1 MRQSSIVYFLF
12 FISGITALVYEI
24 VWTRMLTLVFGHTVF
39 SVSVV
44 LAAFM
49 AGLGLGSYL
58 FGYAVDLL
66 PEADGNDPS
75 SAGQTPSALLLYGWI
90 EILICVSGVLLS
102 FLFANFSGI
111 YGSLHS
117 FIPESP
123 ALQNLIKVVFSFG
136 LMLIPATFMG
146 ATLPII
152 SKYCVTDDSR
162 IGTQVSLL
170 YAINTL
176 GAALGC
182 LISGFFLMGTFGVLQ
197 TVLLAAGANLLIGIG
212 ALNIYL
218 ETVPGADWKFRLPPL
233 RIPRIDLSA
242 DQKFWIGISFICGF
256 TALAYEVLWTR
267 LLVFSISSTI
277 YSFSMM
283 LTVFLLGIFLGSLLL
298 IPLAGRIQNIRTTIL
313 ILQAGTGLYVISSL
327 YGIESILSAP
337 SNSYNLTEPA
347 LVFFRY
353 FKDSAGLMLIPTL
366 LLGMCFPLLIKTV
379 SGGHKN
385 VGKATG
391 QIYSANTLG
400 AILGSLCAG
409 FLFLPQLG
417 TQISLTLVATLNLLT
432 VVLLFR
438 TGNYLTLPMRKGLT
452 VVFTALILF
461 VNMAIPDNL
470 LNSFFMRD
478 SAGKRNLKKLMYFEE
493 GLSDTVA
500 VFKDDYGVLDP
511 SAKRLITNGVSMSAS
526 NLIATRY
533 MKLIAHVPILLVD
546 QPDDVLVVCFGTGQ
560 TTGAAGLHPRVKSV
574 DSLELSSSVL
584 NAGEMFADQN
594 HNVLHN
600 PKVNFIIQDGR
611 NHLLTTQKRY
621 DVITS
626 EPPPPRTAFTVN
638 LYTREYYEL
647 QKRHLKP
654 GGIAAQWI
662 PLHSQGE
669 KEVDMHFK
677 TFQSVFPYTM
687 GWISVANEIL
697 IIGSDQ
703 PIEIDFEKLKTRLEE
718 PEVKKALADIEI
730 PNVFSFLSN
739 IWYLDEQVQALG
751 KGHSLITDNHPAIEF
766 YLDLGKVINV
776 PGREKYV
783 FNRTPFS
790 QLAKYIKN
798 LSRTDKLTL
807 RTYYDAM
814 DLYQRGV
821 MYSNRGQ
828 LLKALH
834 LIEDNNLVRYHLQ
847 AGKNQM
853 VRLIKQVEDNPDNLE
868 NLLNLGHSY
877 FQVGEYE
884 KSVGILKM
892 VLEKNPK
899 VSFAHLYMGYNLLE
913 MGKKEEALNFFKNA
927 AKNDP
932 SQMGTVMRE
941 IGLINLLQATEKSP
955 DDKALNHSAAEFYNM
970 KHEYLKSLEYTLKAL
985 DEDPMNLKLLQ
996 SIVLSYRG
1004 LGEAKEVLMYGN
1016 RYSLIDPDEVH
1027 LQYIMGEMYSKLLKC
1042 EKAIPLLKNV
1052 LAKDDTYRNAQ
1063 SLLDTCENFM
1073 DIPAED
1079 I

>member
-1 MRQSSIVYFLF
+1 MRKSPIVYLLF

-39 SVSVV
+39 SVSIV

-58 FGYAVDLL
+58 FGYAIDHL
-66 PEADGNDPS
+66 PETNS
-75 SAGQTPSALLLYGWI
+75 SSSGGDVPAALLIYGWV

-102 FLFANFSGI
+102 LLFANFSGI
-111 YGSLHS
+111 YASLHS
-117 FIPESP
+117 FIPESIP
-123 ALQNLIKVVFSFG
+123 LQNLIKIVFAFG
-136 LMLIPATFMG
+136 LMLIPTTFMG
-146 ATLPII
+146 ATLPIM
-152 SKYCVTDDSR
+152 SKYCVTDDSK

-170 YAINTL
+170 YALNTL
-176 GAALGC
+176 GAASGC
-182 LISGFFLMGTFGVLQ
+182 LITGFFLMGTFGVLQ
-197 TVLLAAGANLLIGIG
+197 TVLLAAGANLLIGVG
-212 ALNIYL
+212 ALSIYV
-218 ETVPGADWKFRLPPL
+218 ETVPGANWKFRLHSL
-233 RIPRIDLSA
+233 RIPRMSWNT
-242 DQKFWIGISFICGF
+242 DQKFWMGISFICGF

-267 LLVFSISSTI
+267 LLVFSISSTV

-298 IPLAGRIQNIRTTIL
+298 IPLAGRIHNVRTFLL
-313 ILQAGTGLYVISSL
+313 ILQGGTGLYVIASI
-327 YGIESILSAP
+327 YGLESILSAP
-337 SNSYNLTEPA
+337 WNSYNLTQPA
-347 LVFFRY
+347 SAFLRY

-379 SGGHKN
+379 SGGHQN

-391 QIYSANTLG
+391 QIYSANTFG
-400 AILGSLCAG
+400 AIWGSLCAG
-409 FLFLPQLG
+409 FLFLPNLG
-417 TQISLTLVATLNLLT
+417 SQVSLTLVATLNLLT
-432 VVLLFR
+432 MVLLFR
-438 TGNYLTLPMRKGLT
+438 TGNYLTLPVRKGLT
-452 VVFTALILF
+452 VVFAAVILF
-461 VNMAIPDNL
+461 VNMAIPNDL

-511 SAKRLITNGVSMSAS
+511 TAKRLITNGVSMSAS

-533 MKLIAHVPILLVD
+533 MKLFAHVPILLVD
-546 QPDDVLVVCFGTGQ
+546 HPDDVLVVCFGTGQ
-560 TTGAAGLHPRVKSV
+560 TTGAAGLHPRVKTV
-574 DSLELSSSVL
+574 DSLELSSSVI

-600 PKVNFIIQDGR
+600 PKVNFVIQDGR
-611 NHLLTTQKRY
+611 NHLLTTHKRY

-638 LYTREYYEL
+638 LYTQEYYEL
-647 QKRHLKP
+647 QKKRLKP

-662 PLHSQGE
+662 PLHSQGQ

-677 TFQSVFPYTM
+677 TFQSVFPHTM

-703 PIEIDFEKLKTRLEE
+703 PIRIDFEKLKTRLEE
-718 PEVKKALADIEI
+718 PEIKKALADIEI
-730 PNVFSFLSN
+730 PNIFSFLSN
-739 IWYLDEQVQALG
+739 IWFLDEQVQALG
-751 KGHSLITDNHPAIEF
+751 KGHPLITDNHPAIEF
-766 YLDLGKVINV
+766 YLDLGNVIDV

-783 FNRTPFS
+783 FNRAPFEQVS
-790 QLAKYIKN
+790 NYVEN
-798 LSRTDKLTL
+798 LSDIDRITF
-807 RTYYDAM
+807 RTYYEAM

-828 LLKALH
+828 LLKALN
-834 LIEDNNLVRYHLQ
+834 LIEDNNLVSYHLQ
-847 AGKNQM
+847 ADKNQM
-853 VRLIKQVEDNPDNLE
+853 ARLIELVEENPSNME

-877 FQVGEYE
+877 FQIGEYE
-884 KSVGILKM
+884 KSIGILKM

-899 VSFAHLYMGYNLLE
+899 ISYANLYMGYNLLE
-913 MGKKEEALNFFKNA
+913 MGKKDEALDYFKNT

-941 IGLINLLQATEKSP
+941 IGLINLLQATEKKP
-955 DDKALNHSAAEFYNM
+955 NDKALQHSAAEFYNM
-970 KHEYLKSLEYTLKAL
+970 KNEYLKSLEYTLKAL

-1016 RYSLIDPDEVH
+1016 RYNLIDPDEIH
-1027 LQYIMGEMYSKLLKC
+1027 LQYIMGEIYTKLLKC

-1052 LAKDDTYRNAQ
+1052 LDKDDTYRNAPD
-1063 SLLDTCENFM
+1063 LLDSCQNHISVPE
-1073 DIPAED
+1073 I
-1079 I
+1079 

>member
-1 MRQSSIVYFLF
+1 MRQSPIVYLLF
-12 FISGITALVYEI
+12 FFSGITALTYEI

-58 FGYAVDLL
+58 FGYAVDRL
-66 PEADGNDPS
+66 PEINGS
-75 SAGQTPSALLLYGWI
+75 SSGSKAPSALLIYGWI
-90 EILICVSGVLLS
+90 EILIFASGALLS
-102 FLFANFSGI
+102 LLFANFSGL
-111 YGSLHS
+111 YASLHS
-117 FIPESP
+117 FIPESVP
-123 ALQNLIKVVFSFG
+123 LQNAIKMLFAFG
-136 LMLIPATFMG
+136 MMLIPTTFMG

-162 IGTQVSLL
+162 MGTQVSLL
-170 YAINTL
+170 YALNTL

-182 LISGFFLMGTFGVLQ
+182 LLTGFFLMGTFGVLQ
-197 TVLLAAGANLLIGIG
+197 TVLLAAGANLLIGIS
-212 ALNIYL
+212 ALSIYL
-218 ETVPGADWKFRLPPL
+218 EIAPGADWKFRLPPL
-233 RIPRIDLSA
+233 RIPRIELNA
-242 DQKFWIGISFICGF
+242 DQKFWMGISFICGF

-267 LLVFSISSTI
+267 LLVFSIASTV

-298 IPLAGRIQNIRTTIL
+298 IPLASRIHNIRTALL
-313 ILQAGTGLYVISSL
+313 ILQASTGLYVLGSL

-337 SNSYNLTEPA
+337 WNGYNLTDPA
-347 LVFFRY
+347 VAFLRY
-353 FKDSAGLMLIPTL
+353 FKDSAGLMLVPTL
-366 LLGMCFPLLIKTV
+366 LLGMCFPLLIKVV
-379 SGGHKN
+379 SGGHQN

-400 AILGSLCAG
+400 AIFGSLCAG
-409 FLFLPQLG
+409 FLFLPNLG
-417 TQISLTLVATLNLLT
+417 SQVSLTLVATLNLLT
-432 VVLLFR
+432 TVLLFR
-438 TGNYLTLPMRKGLT
+438 TGNYMTPGVRKGLT
-452 VVFTALILF
+452 VVFAALILF
-461 VNMAIPDNL
+461 VNMTIPADL

-478 SAGKRNLKKLMYFEE
+478 SAGKRNLKKLLYFEE

-511 SAKRLITNGVSMSAS
+511 TAKRLITNGISMSAS

-533 MKLIAHVPILLVD
+533 MKLFAHVPILLVD

-560 TTGAAGLHPRVKSV
+560 TTGAAGMHPRVKSV
-574 DSLELSSSVL
+574 DSLELSTSVI

-594 HNVLHN
+594 HQALKN
-600 PKVNFIIQDGR
+600 PKINYIIQDGR
-611 NHLLTTQKRY
+611 NHLLTTHKRY

-638 LYTREYYEL
+638 LYTREYYQL
-647 QKRHLKP
+647 QKNRLKP

-669 KEVDMHFK
+669 AEVDMHFK
-677 TFQSVFPYTM
+677 TFRSVFPYTM
-687 GWISVANEIL
+687 GWMSVANEIL

-703 PIEIDFEKLKTRLEE
+703 PIQIDFNKLKVRLEE
-718 PEVKKALADIEI
+718 PEIKKALADIEI
-730 PNVFSFLSN
+730 PNIFSFLSN
-739 IWYLDEQVQALG
+739 IWLLDEQIQALG
-751 KGHSLITDNHPAIEF
+751 EGHPLITDNHPAIEF
-766 YLDLGKVINV
+766 YLDLGNV
-776 PGREKYV
+776 VDVSGREKYV
-783 FNRTPFS
+783 FNRASFDQVS
-790 QLAKYIKN
+790 DHIEN
-798 LSRTDKLTL
+798 LTATDRRLLKPH
-807 RTYYDAM
+807 YDAM

-828 LLKALH
+828 LLKALNM
-834 LIEDNNLVRYHLQ
+834 LEDNNLVRYHLQ
-847 AGKNQM
+847 AGKEQM
-853 VRLIKQVEDNPDNLE
+853 ARLLKQVEENPDNLE

-877 FQVGEYE
+877 YQIGEHE

-899 VSFAHLYMGYNLLE
+899 LSYAHLYMGYNLLE
-913 MGKKEEALNFFKNA
+913 MGEKKNALDHFKNT

-941 IGLINLLQATEKSP
+941 IGLVNLLQATERNP
-955 DDKALNHSAAEFYNM
+955 DDKALRHSAAEFYNM
-970 KHEYLKSLEYTLKAL
+970 KKEYLKSLEYTLKSL

-996 SIVLSYRG
+996 SIVFSYRG

-1016 RYSLIDPDEVH
+1016 RYSLIDPDEIH
-1027 LQYIMGEMYSKLLKC
+1027 LQFIMGEIYTKLLKC
-1042 EKAIPLLKNV
+1042 QKAIPLLESV
-1052 LAKDDTYRNAQ
+1052 LKKDDTYRNAQ
-1063 SLLDTCENFM
+1063 KLLDSCEYFTETHSQNL
-1073 DIPAED
+1073 
-1079 I
+1079 

>member
-1 MRQSSIVYFLF
+1 MRKSPIVYLLF

-39 SVSVV
+39 SVSIV

-58 FGYAVDLL
+58 FGYAIDHL
-66 PEADGNDPS
+66 PETNS
-75 SAGQTPSALLLYGWI
+75 SSSGGDVPAALLIYGWV

-102 FLFANFSGI
+102 LLFANFSGI
-111 YGSLHS
+111 YASLHS
-117 FIPESP
+117 FIPESIP
-123 ALQNLIKVVFSFG
+123 LQNLIKIVFAFG
-136 LMLIPATFMG
+136 LMLIPTTFMG
-146 ATLPII
+146 ATLPIM
-152 SKYCVTDDSR
+152 SKYCVTDDSK

-170 YAINTL
+170 YALNTL
-176 GAALGC
+176 GAASGC
-182 LISGFFLMGTFGVLQ
+182 LITGFFLMGTFGVLQ
-197 TVLLAAGANLLIGIG
+197 TVLLAAGANLLIGVG
-212 ALNIYL
+212 ALSIYV
-218 ETVPGADWKFRLPPL
+218 ETVPGANWKFRLPSL
-233 RIPRIDLSA
+233 RIPRMSWNT
-242 DQKFWIGISFICGF
+242 DQKFWMGISFICGF

-267 LLVFSISSTI
+267 LLVFSISSTV

-298 IPLAGRIQNIRTTIL
+298 IPLAGRIHNVRTFLL
-313 ILQAGTGLYVISSL
+313 ILQGGTGLYVIASI
-327 YGIESILSAP
+327 YGLESILSAP
-337 SNSYNLTEPA
+337 WNSYNLTQPA
-347 LVFFRY
+347 SAFLRY

-379 SGGHKN
+379 SGGHQN

-391 QIYSANTLG
+391 QIYSANTFG
-400 AILGSLCAG
+400 AIWGSLCAG
-409 FLFLPQLG
+409 FLFLPTLG
-417 TQISLTLVATLNLLT
+417 SQVSLTLVATLNLLT
-432 VVLLFR
+432 MVLLFR
-438 TGNYLTLPMRKGLT
+438 TGNYLTLPVRKGLT
-452 VVFTALILF
+452 VVFAAVILF
-461 VNMAIPDNL
+461 VNMAIPNDL

-511 SAKRLITNGVSMSAS
+511 TAKRLITNGVSMSAS

-533 MKLIAHVPILLVD
+533 MKLFAHVPILLVD
-546 QPDDVLVVCFGTGQ
+546 HPDDVLVVCFGTGQ
-560 TTGAAGLHPRVKSV
+560 TTGAAGLHPRVKTV
-574 DSLELSSSVL
+574 DSLELSSSVI

-600 PKVNFIIQDGR
+600 PKVNFVIQDGR
-611 NHLLTTQKRY
+611 NHLLTTHKRY

-638 LYTREYYEL
+638 LYTQEYYEL
-647 QKRHLKP
+647 QKKRLKP

-662 PLHSQGE
+662 PLHSQGQ

-677 TFQSVFPYTM
+677 TFQSVFPHTM

-703 PIEIDFEKLKTRLEE
+703 PIRIDFEKLKTRLEE
-718 PEVKKALADIEI
+718 PEIKKALADIEI
-730 PNVFSFLSN
+730 PNIFSFLSN
-739 IWYLDEQVQALG
+739 IWFLDEQVQALG
-751 KGHSLITDNHPAIEF
+751 KGHPLITDNHPAIEF
-766 YLDLGKVINV
+766 YLDLGNVIDV

-783 FNRTPFS
+783 FNRAPFEQVS
-790 QLAKYIKN
+790 NYVEN
-798 LSRTDKLTL
+798 LSDIDRITF
-807 RTYYDAM
+807 RTYYEAM

-828 LLKALH
+828 LLKALN
-834 LIEDNNLVRYHLQ
+834 LIEDNNLVSYHLQ
-847 AGKNQM
+847 ADKNQM
-853 VRLIKQVEDNPDNLE
+853 ARLIELVEENPSNME

-877 FQVGEYE
+877 FQIGEYE
-884 KSVGILKM
+884 KSIGILKM

-899 VSFAHLYMGYNLLE
+899 ISYANLYMGYNLLE
-913 MGKKEEALNFFKNA
+913 MGKKDEALDYFKNT

-941 IGLINLLQATEKSP
+941 IGLINLLQATEKKP
-955 DDKALNHSAAEFYNM
+955 NDKALQHSAAEFYNM
-970 KHEYLKSLEYTLKAL
+970 KNEYLKSLEYTLKAL

-1016 RYSLIDPDEVH
+1016 RYNLIDPDEIH
-1027 LQYIMGEMYSKLLKC
+1027 LQYIMGEIYTKLLKC

-1052 LAKDDTYRNAQ
+1052 LDKDDTYRNAPD
-1063 SLLDTCENFM
+1063 LLDSCQNHISVPE
-1073 DIPAED
+1073 I
-1079 I
+1079 

>member
-1 MRQSSIVYFLF
+1 MQKSPIVYLLF

-58 FGYAVDLL
+58 FGYAIDQLS
-66 PEADGNDPS
+66 ETNGS
-75 SAGQTPSALLLYGWI
+75 SSGGKASSALLIYGWV
-90 EILICVSGVLLS
+90 EILIFVSGALLS
-102 FLFANFSGI
+102 VLFANFSGI
-111 YGSLHS
+111 YASLHN

-123 ALQNLIKVVFSFG
+123 PLQNFIKMVFAFG
-136 LMLIPATFMG
+136 LMLIPTTFMG

-152 SKYCVTDDSR
+152 SKYCVTDDSK

-170 YAINTL
+170 YALNTL
-176 GAALGC
+176 GAATGC
-182 LISGFFLMGTFGVLQ
+182 LITGFFLMGTFGVLQ

-212 ALNIYL
+212 ALSIYL
-218 ETVPGADWKFRLPPL
+218 ETVPGANWKFRLPPL
-233 RIPRIDLSA
+233 RTPRLDWNA
-242 DQKFWIGISFICGF
+242 DQKFWMGISFICGF

-267 LLVFSISSTI
+267 LLVFSISSTV

-298 IPLAGRIQNIRTTIL
+298 IPLAGRIHNVRTAL
-313 ILQAGTGLYVISSL
+313 LLLQGGTGLYVIGSI

-337 SNSYNLTEPA
+337 WNGYNLTQPLSA
-347 LVFFRY
+347 FLRY

-366 LLGMCFPLLIKTV
+366 FLGMCFPLLIKTV
-379 SGGHKN
+379 SGGHQN

-391 QIYSANTLG
+391 QIYSANTFG

-409 FLFLPQLG
+409 FLFLPNMGSQV
-417 TQISLTLVATLNLLT
+417 SLTLVATLNLLT
-432 VVLLFR
+432 MVLLFR
-438 TGNYLTLPMRKGLT
+438 TGNYLTLPVRKGLT
-452 VVFTALILF
+452 VVFAALILF
-461 VNMAIPDNL
+461 VNMAIPNDL

-511 SAKRLITNGVSMSAS
+511 TAKRLITNGVSMSAS

-533 MKLIAHVPILLVD
+533 MKLFAHVPILLVD
-546 QPDDVLVVCFGTGQ
+546 HPDDVLVVCFGTGQ
-560 TTGAAGLHPRVKSV
+560 TTGAASIHPRVKSV
-574 DSLELSSSVL
+574 DSLELSSSVI
-584 NAGEMFADQN
+584 NAGKMFADQN

-600 PKVNFIIQDGR
+600 PKVNFVIQDGR
-611 NHLLTTQKRY
+611 NHLLTTHKRY

-638 LYTREYYEL
+638 LYTQEYYQL
-647 QKRHLKP
+647 QKNRLKP

-662 PLHSQGE
+662 PLHSQGQ

-703 PIEIDFEKLKTRLEE
+703 PIRIDFEKLKTRLEE

-739 IWYLDEQVQALG
+739 IWFLDEQVQALG
-751 KGHSLITDNHPAIEF
+751 KGHPLITDNHPAIEF
-766 YLDLGKVINV
+766 YLDLGNVIDV

-783 FNRTPFS
+783 FNRAPFEQIS
-790 QLAKYIKN
+790 KSLEN
-798 LSRTDKLTL
+798 LSETDRITL
-807 RTYYDAM
+807 RTYYEAM

-828 LLKALH
+828 LLKALN
-834 LIEDNNLVRYHLQ
+834 LIKDNNLVRYHLQ
-847 AGKNQM
+847 ADKNQM
-853 VRLIKQVEDNPDNLE
+853 TRLVKLVEKNPGNME
-868 NLLNLGHSY
+868 NLLILGHSY
-877 FQVGEYE
+877 YQIGEYE
-884 KSVGILKM
+884 KSIGILKI

-899 VSFAHLYMGYNLLE
+899 ISYAHLYMGYNLLE
-913 MGKKEEALNFFKNA
+913 MGKKEEALDYFKNT

-932 SQMGTVMRE
+932 GQMGTVMRE
-941 IGLINLLQATEKSP
+941 IGLINLLQAAEKKP
-955 DDKALNHSAAEFYNM
+955 NDKGLQHSAAEFYNM
-970 KHEYLKSLEYTLKAL
+970 KNEYLKSLEYTLKAL

-1016 RYSLIDPDEVH
+1016 RYSLIDPDEIH
-1027 LQYIMGEMYSKLLKC
+1027 LQFIMGEIYTKLLRC
-1042 EKAIPLLKNV
+1042 EKAIPLLRNV
-1052 LAKDDTYRNAQ
+1052 LDKDDTYRNAQ
-1063 SLLDTCENFM
+1063 DLLDSCQTSM
-1073 DIPAED
+1073 KTPDI
-1079 I
+1079 

>member
-1 MRQSSIVYFLF
+1 MRKSPIVYLLF

-39 SVSVV
+39 SVSIV

-58 FGYAVDLL
+58 FGYAIDHL
-66 PEADGNDPS
+66 PETNS
-75 SAGQTPSALLLYGWI
+75 SSSGGDVPAALLIYGWV

-102 FLFANFSGI
+102 LLFANFSGI
-111 YGSLHS
+111 YASLHS
-117 FIPESP
+117 FIPESIP
-123 ALQNLIKVVFSFG
+123 LQNLIKIVFAFG
-136 LMLIPATFMG
+136 LMLIPTTFMG
-146 ATLPII
+146 ATLPIM
-152 SKYCVTDDSR
+152 SKYCVTDDSK

-170 YAINTL
+170 YALNTL
-176 GAALGC
+176 GAASGC
-182 LISGFFLMGTFGVLQ
+182 LITGFFLMGTFGVLQ
-197 TVLLAAGANLLIGIG
+197 TVLLAAGANLLIGVG
-212 ALNIYL
+212 ALSIYV
-218 ETVPGADWKFRLPPL
+218 ETVPGANWKFRLPSL
-233 RIPRIDLSA
+233 RIPRMSWNT
-242 DQKFWIGISFICGF
+242 DQKFWMGISFICGF

-267 LLVFSISSTI
+267 LLVFSISSTV

-298 IPLAGRIQNIRTTIL
+298 IPLAGRIHNVRTFLL
-313 ILQAGTGLYVISSL
+313 ILQGGTGLYVIASI
-327 YGIESILSAP
+327 YGLESILSAP
-337 SNSYNLTEPA
+337 WNSYNLTQPA
-347 LVFFRY
+347 SAFLRY

-379 SGGHKN
+379 SGGHQN

-391 QIYSANTLG
+391 QIYSANTFG
-400 AILGSLCAG
+400 AIWGSLCAG
-409 FLFLPQLG
+409 FLFLPNLG
-417 TQISLTLVATLNLLT
+417 SQVSLTLVATLNLLT
-432 VVLLFR
+432 MVLLFR
-438 TGNYLTLPMRKGLT
+438 TGNYLTLPVRKGLT
-452 VVFTALILF
+452 VVFAAVILF
-461 VNMAIPDNL
+461 VNMAIPNDL

-500 VFKDDYGVLDP
+500 VFRDDYGVLDP
-511 SAKRLITNGVSMSAS
+511 TAKRLITNGVSMSAS

-533 MKLIAHVPILLVD
+533 MKLFAHVPILLVD
-546 QPDDVLVVCFGTGQ
+546 HPDDVLVVCFGTGQ
-560 TTGAAGLHPRVKSV
+560 TTGAAGLHPRVKTV
-574 DSLELSSSVL
+574 DSLELSSSVI

-600 PKVNFIIQDGR
+600 PKVNFVIQDGR
-611 NHLLTTQKRY
+611 NHLLTTHKRY

-638 LYTREYYEL
+638 LYTQEYYEL
-647 QKRHLKP
+647 QKKRLKP

-662 PLHSQGE
+662 PLHSQGQ

-677 TFQSVFPYTM
+677 TFQSVFPHTM

-703 PIEIDFEKLKTRLEE
+703 PIRIDFEKLKTRLEE
-718 PEVKKALADIEI
+718 PEIKKALADIEI
-730 PNVFSFLSN
+730 PNIFSFLSN
-739 IWYLDEQVQALG
+739 IWFLDEQVQALG
-751 KGHSLITDNHPAIEF
+751 KGHPLITDNHPAIEF
-766 YLDLGKVINV
+766 YLDLGNVIDV

-783 FNRTPFS
+783 FNRAPFEQVS
-790 QLAKYIKN
+790 NYVEN
-798 LSRTDKLTL
+798 LSDIDRITF
-807 RTYYDAM
+807 RTYYEAM

-828 LLKALH
+828 LLKALN
-834 LIEDNNLVRYHLQ
+834 LIEDNNLVSYHLQ
-847 AGKNQM
+847 ADKNQM
-853 VRLIKQVEDNPDNLE
+853 ARLIELVEENPSNME

-877 FQVGEYE
+877 FQIGEYE
-884 KSVGILKM
+884 KSIGILKM

-899 VSFAHLYMGYNLLE
+899 ISYANLYMGYNLLE
-913 MGKKEEALNFFKNA
+913 MGKKDEALDYFKNT

-941 IGLINLLQATEKSP
+941 IGLINLLQATEKKP
-955 DDKALNHSAAEFYNM
+955 NDKALQHSAAEFYNM
-970 KHEYLKSLEYTLKAL
+970 KNEYLKSLEYTLKAL

-1016 RYSLIDPDEVH
+1016 RYNLIDPDEIH
-1027 LQYIMGEMYSKLLKC
+1027 LQYIMGEIYTKLLKC

-1052 LAKDDTYRNAQ
+1052 LDKDDTYRNAPD
-1063 SLLDTCENFM
+1063 LLDSCQNHISVPE
-1073 DIPAED
+1073 I
-1079 I
+1079 

>member
-1 MRQSSIVYFLF
+1 MRKSPIVYLLF

-39 SVSVV
+39 SVSIV

-58 FGYAVDLL
+58 FGYAIDHL
-66 PEADGNDPS
+66 PETNS
-75 SAGQTPSALLLYGWI
+75 SSSGGDVPAALLIYGWV

-102 FLFANFSGI
+102 LLFANFSGI
-111 YGSLHS
+111 YASLHS
-117 FIPESP
+117 FIPESIP
-123 ALQNLIKVVFSFG
+123 LQNLIKIVFAFG
-136 LMLIPATFMG
+136 LMLIPTTFMG
-146 ATLPII
+146 ATLPIM
-152 SKYCVTDDSR
+152 SKYCVTDDSK

-170 YAINTL
+170 YALNTL
-176 GAALGC
+176 GAASGC
-182 LISGFFLMGTFGVLQ
+182 LITGFFLMGTFGVLQ
-197 TVLLAAGANLLIGIG
+197 TVLLAAGANLLIGVG
-212 ALNIYL
+212 ALSIYV
-218 ETVPGADWKFRLPPL
+218 ETVPGANWKFRLPSL
-233 RIPRIDLSA
+233 RIPRMSWNT
-242 DQKFWIGISFICGF
+242 DQKFWMGISFICGF

-267 LLVFSISSTI
+267 LLVFSISSTV

-298 IPLAGRIQNIRTTIL
+298 IPLAGRIHNVRTFLL
-313 ILQAGTGLYVISSL
+313 ILQGGTGLYVIASI
-327 YGIESILSAP
+327 YGLESILSAP
-337 SNSYNLTEPA
+337 WNSYNLTQPA
-347 LVFFRY
+347 SAFLRY

-366 LLGMCFPLLIKTV
+366 LLCMCFPLLIKTV
-379 SGGHKN
+379 SGGHQN

-391 QIYSANTLG
+391 QIYSANTFG
-400 AILGSLCAG
+400 AIWGSLCAG
-409 FLFLPQLG
+409 FLFLPNLG
-417 TQISLTLVATLNLLT
+417 SQVSLTLVATLNLLT
-432 VVLLFR
+432 MVLLFR
-438 TGNYLTLPMRKGLT
+438 TGNYLTLPVRKGLT
-452 VVFTALILF
+452 VVFAAVILF
-461 VNMAIPDNL
+461 VNMAIPNDL

-511 SAKRLITNGVSMSAS
+511 TAKRLITNGVSMSAS

-533 MKLIAHVPILLVD
+533 MKLFAHVPILLVD
-546 QPDDVLVVCFGTGQ
+546 HPDDVLVVCFGTGQ
-560 TTGAAGLHPRVKSV
+560 TTGAAGLHPRVKTV
-574 DSLELSSSVL
+574 DSLELSSSVI

-600 PKVNFIIQDGR
+600 PKVNFVIQDGR
-611 NHLLTTQKRY
+611 NHLLTTHKRY

-638 LYTREYYEL
+638 LYTQEYYEL
-647 QKRHLKP
+647 QKKRLKP

-662 PLHSQGE
+662 PLHSQGQ

-677 TFQSVFPYTM
+677 TFQSVFPHTM

-703 PIEIDFEKLKTRLEE
+703 PIRIDFEKLKTRLEE
-718 PEVKKALADIEI
+718 PEIKKALADIEI
-730 PNVFSFLSN
+730 PNIFSFLSN
-739 IWYLDEQVQALG
+739 IWFLDEQVQALG
-751 KGHSLITDNHPAIEF
+751 KGHPLITDNHPAIEF
-766 YLDLGKVINV
+766 YLDLGNVIDV

-783 FNRTPFS
+783 FNRAPFEQVS
-790 QLAKYIKN
+790 NYVEN
-798 LSRTDKLTL
+798 LSDIDRITF
-807 RTYYDAM
+807 RTYYEAM

-828 LLKALH
+828 LLKALN
-834 LIEDNNLVRYHLQ
+834 LIEDNNLVSYHLQ
-847 AGKNQM
+847 ADKNQM
-853 VRLIKQVEDNPDNLE
+853 ARLIELVEENPSNME

-877 FQVGEYE
+877 FQIGEYE
-884 KSVGILKM
+884 KSIGILKM

-899 VSFAHLYMGYNLLE
+899 ISYANLYMGYNLLE
-913 MGKKEEALNFFKNA
+913 MGKKDEALDYFKNT

-941 IGLINLLQATEKSP
+941 IGLINLLQATEKKP
-955 DDKALNHSAAEFYNM
+955 NDKALQHSAAEFYNM
-970 KHEYLKSLEYTLKAL
+970 KNEYLKSLEYTLKAL

-1016 RYSLIDPDEVH
+1016 RYNLIDPDEIH
-1027 LQYIMGEMYSKLLKC
+1027 LQYIMGEIYTKLLKC

-1052 LAKDDTYRNAQ
+1052 LDKDDTYRNAPD
-1063 SLLDTCENFM
+1063 LLDSCQNHISVPE
-1073 DIPAED
+1073 I
-1079 I
+1079 

>member
-1 MRQSSIVYFLF
+1 MRKSPIVYLLF

-39 SVSVV
+39 SVSIV

-58 FGYAVDLL
+58 FGYAIDHL
-66 PEADGNDPS
+66 PETNS
-75 SAGQTPSALLLYGWI
+75 SSSGGDVPAALLIYGWV

-102 FLFANFSGI
+102 LLFANFSGI
-111 YGSLHS
+111 YASLHS
-117 FIPESP
+117 FIPESIP
-123 ALQNLIKVVFSFG
+123 LQNLIKIVFAFG
-136 LMLIPATFMG
+136 LMLIPTTFMG
-146 ATLPII
+146 ATLPIM
-152 SKYCVTDDSR
+152 SKYCVTDDSK

-170 YAINTL
+170 YALNTL
-176 GAALGC
+176 GAASGC
-182 LISGFFLMGTFGVLQ
+182 LITGFFLMGTFGVLQ
-197 TVLLAAGANLLIGIG
+197 TVLLAAGANLLIGVG
-212 ALNIYL
+212 ALSIYV
-218 ETVPGADWKFRLPPL
+218 ETVPGANWKFRLPSL
-233 RIPRIDLSA
+233 RIPRMSWNT
-242 DQKFWIGISFICGF
+242 DQKFWMGISFICGF

-267 LLVFSISSTI
+267 LLVFSISSTV

-298 IPLAGRIQNIRTTIL
+298 IPLAGRIHNVRTFLL
-313 ILQAGTGLYVISSL
+313 ILQGGTGLYVIASI
-327 YGIESILSAP
+327 YGLESILSAP
-337 SNSYNLTEPA
+337 WNSYNLTQPA
-347 LVFFRY
+347 SAFLRY

-379 SGGHKN
+379 SGGHQN

-391 QIYSANTLG
+391 QIYSANTFG
-400 AILGSLCAG
+400 AIWGSLCAG
-409 FLFLPQLG
+409 FLFLPNLG
-417 TQISLTLVATLNLLT
+417 SQVSLTLVATLNLLT
-432 VVLLFR
+432 MVLLFR
-438 TGNYLTLPMRKGLT
+438 TGNYLTLPVRKGLT
-452 VVFTALILF
+452 VVFAAVILF
-461 VNMAIPDNL
+461 VNMAIPNDL

-511 SAKRLITNGVSMSAS
+511 TAKRLITNGVSMSAS

-533 MKLIAHVPILLVD
+533 MKLFAHVPILLVD
-546 QPDDVLVVCFGTGQ
+546 HPDDVLVVCFGTGQ
-560 TTGAAGLHPRVKSV
+560 TTGAAGLHPRVKTV
-574 DSLELSSSVL
+574 DSLELSSSVI

-600 PKVNFIIQDGR
+600 PKVNFVIQDGR
-611 NHLLTTQKRY
+611 NHLLTTHKRY

-638 LYTREYYEL
+638 LYTQEYYEL
-647 QKRHLKP
+647 QKKRLKP

-662 PLHSQGE
+662 PLHSQGQ

-677 TFQSVFPYTM
+677 TFQSVFPHTM

-703 PIEIDFEKLKTRLEE
+703 PIRIDFEKLKTRLEE
-718 PEVKKALADIEI
+718 PEIKKALADIEI
-730 PNVFSFLSN
+730 PNIFSFLSN
-739 IWYLDEQVQALG
+739 IWFLDEQVQALG
-751 KGHSLITDNHPAIEF
+751 KGHPLITDNHPAIEF
-766 YLDLGKVINV
+766 YLDLGNVIDV

-783 FNRTPFS
+783 FNRAPFEQVS
-790 QLAKYIKN
+790 NYVEN
-798 LSRTDKLTL
+798 LSDIDRITF
-807 RTYYDAM
+807 RTYYEAM

-828 LLKALH
+828 LLKALN
-834 LIEDNNLVRYHLQ
+834 LIEDNNLVSYHLQ
-847 AGKNQM
+847 ADKNQM
-853 VRLIKQVEDNPDNLE
+853 ARLIELVEENPSNME

-877 FQVGEYE
+877 FQIGEYE
-884 KSVGILKM
+884 KSIGILKM

-899 VSFAHLYMGYNLLE
+899 ISYANLYMGYNLLE
-913 MGKKEEALNFFKNA
+913 MGKKDEALDYFKNT

-941 IGLINLLQATEKSP
+941 IGLINLLQATEKKP
-955 DDKALNHSAAEFYNM
+955 NDKALQHSAAEFYNM
-970 KHEYLKSLEYTLKAL
+970 KNEYLKSLEYTLKAL

-1016 RYSLIDPDEVH
+1016 RYNLIDPDEIH
-1027 LQYIMGEMYSKLLKC
+1027 LQYIMGEIYTKLLKC

-1052 LAKDDTYRNAQ
+1052 LDKDDTYRNAPD
-1063 SLLDTCENFM
+1063 LLDSCQNHISVPE
-1073 DIPAED
+1073 I
-1079 I
+1079 